1 MLRAC
6 TTTIALCIEARDV
19 DLIAIHNNVKALTL
33 QIDAILF
40 VCKTSP
46 DPVDV
51 GKAASGMEPVTDQKR
66 GKKLNKVTVLN
77 TKEVTSIGGR
87 LTRPGTA

>member
-1 MLRAC
+1 MTLHSASHPSQTNILEEGVGPRDPRAAC

-40 VCKTSP
+40 VQ
-46 DPVDV
+46 DV
-51 GKAASGMEPVTDQKR
+51 A
-66 GKKLNKVTVLN
+66 
-77 TKEVTSIGGR
+77 
-87 LTRPGTA
+87 